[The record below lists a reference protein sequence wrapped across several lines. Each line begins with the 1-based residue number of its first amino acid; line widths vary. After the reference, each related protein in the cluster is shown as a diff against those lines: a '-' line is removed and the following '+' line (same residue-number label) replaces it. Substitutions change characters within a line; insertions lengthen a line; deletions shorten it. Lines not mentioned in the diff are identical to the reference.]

1 MHLTQLRHE
10 APAMRMD
17 QANDRDFGALIVGGL
32 SGVYRV
38 EAKQQKGE
46 Y

>member
-1 MHLTQLRHE
+1 MHLIQLRDE

-17 QANDRDFGALIVGGL
+17 QANDRDFRALIVSRL
-32 SGVYRV
+32 SGADRV
-38 EAKQQKGE
+38 EAKQQEGE

>member
-1 MHLTQLRHE
+1 MHLIQLRHE

-17 QANDRDFGALIVGGL
+17 QANDRDFRPLIVSGL
-32 SGVYRV
+32 SLTDRV

>member
-1 MHLTQLRHE
+1 MHLIQLRDE

-17 QANDRDFGALIVGGL
+17 QANDRDFRALIVSGL
-32 SGVYRV
+32 SFTDRV
-38 EAKQQKGE
+38 EAKQQEGE

>member
-1 MHLTQLRHE
+1 MHLIQPRHE

-17 QANDRDFGALIVGGL
+17 KANDRDFRAMIVGAL
-32 SGVYRV
+32 SGADRI

>member
-1 MHLTQLRHE
+1 
-10 APAMRMD
+10 MD
-17 QANDRDFGALIVGGL
+17 QANDRDFRPLIVSGL
-32 SGVYRV
+32 SGDDSV